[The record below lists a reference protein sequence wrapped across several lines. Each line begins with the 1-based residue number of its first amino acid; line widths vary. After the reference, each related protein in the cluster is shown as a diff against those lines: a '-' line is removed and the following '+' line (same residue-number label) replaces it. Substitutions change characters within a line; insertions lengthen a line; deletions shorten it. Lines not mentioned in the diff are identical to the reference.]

1 MDRDQ
6 FECFARH
13 IRELRTHRHL
23 TQGELAQQL
32 GLSRQSIYSIETGR
46 CLPSLDIAM
55 DLVKFFDRTFDDFF
69 ATDFFA
75 DDVDDFET
83 PTINIKET
91 EKEINVS
98 IPLSAEA
105 DGNKIKAKIKNNTLS
120 ILIPKKK

>member
-1 MDRDQ
+1 MDKQ
-6 FECFARH
+6 EFECFARH
-13 IRELRTHRHL
+13 IRAMRTQRHL
-23 TQGELAQQL
+23 TQEELADKI

-55 DLVKFFDRTFDDFF
+55 DLAKFFDRTFDDFF

-75 DDVDDFET
+75 DDVDDFAA
-83 PTINIKET
+83 PAINIKEN

-98 IPLSAEA
+98 IPLPTEA

-120 ILIPKKK
+120 ISIPKKK